1 MSAVRGQK
9 SNGKMNRRKNAYENP
24 ESPIRVLH
32 IITRLILGGAQ
43 ENTLFTVEGLHRSP
57 KWEVALATGP
67 AIGPEGELINRA
79 RRGGLRLLVIDEMRR
94 EINPWRDFVT
104 LIKLMRII
112 RTMRPQVVHT
122 HSSKAGILGRL
133 AARLLH
139 TPVIIHTIHGL
150 PFHPFQGRFLNWVF
164 VALEKMAAKWT
175 DKLICVADA
184 MRDQALTA
192 DVASAEKFIT
202 IYSGMEVEDFLQC
215 AGEGQ
220 KVRKEFGIPL
230 DVPVVGKIARL
241 FPLKG
246 YRFVLQAIPQVLAKF
261 PQARFLFVGDGI
273 LREAL
278 EKEAVEKGFAKNII
292 FAGLVE
298 PKKIPV
304 FLKAM
309 DVVVHASLRE
319 GLARVLPQA
328 LISGKPVI
336 SYDVDGARE
345 VVSPGKT
352 GWLIPPKSVDEL
364 ASSIVEA
371 LGHPDEARKM
381 GETGRRLFTERFRAE
396 VMVEH
401 ISRLYQELLIRQRV
415 SEPAR
420 QSYR

>member
-1 MSAVRGQK
+1 MSDIRRQP
-9 SNGKMNRRKNAYENP
+9 SNGKMNRSRNAYKNSEP
-24 ESPIRVLH
+24 PIKVLH

-57 KWEVALATGP
+57 KWEVALVNGP

-79 RRGGLRLLVIDEMRR
+79 RRRGLNLFVLDEMRR

-104 LIKLMRII
+104 LIKLIRLI
-112 RTMRPQVVHT
+112 RTMRPEIVHT

-150 PFHPFQGRFLNWVF
+150 PFHPFQGPLLNWAF
-164 VALEKMAAKWT
+164 VALERRAAKWT

-184 MRDQALTA
+184 MRDQALA
-192 DVASAEKFIT
+192 AGVASAEKFIT
-202 IYSGMEVEDFLQC
+202 IYSGMEVEDFLKES
-215 AGEGQ
+215 GEGQ
-220 KVRKEFGIPL
+220 KVRQEFGIPL

-246 YRFVLQAIPQVLAKF
+246 YEYVLRAIPQVLARF
-261 PQARFLFVGDGI
+261 PKTRFLFVGDGI
-273 LREAL
+273 LKEAL
-278 EKEAVEKGFAKNII
+278 EKEALEKGFAKNII

-298 PKKIPV
+298 PKKIPA

-345 VVSPGKT
+345 VVLPGKT
-352 GWLIPPKSVDEL
+352 GWLLPPKSVDEL
-364 ASSIVEA
+364 AGAVIEA
-371 LGHPDEARKM
+371 LSHPEMARKM
-381 GETGRRLFTERFRAE
+381 GQTGRRLFTERFRTE
-396 VMVEH
+396 VMVER
-401 ISRLYQELLIRQRV
+401 IARLYEELLLKKEV
-415 SEPAR
+415 PHK
-420 QSYR
+420 

>member
-1 MSAVRGQK
+1 MK
-9 SNGKMNRRKNAYENP
+9 
-24 ESPIRVLH
+24 VLH
-32 IITRLILGGAQ
+32 IITRFILGGAQ

-79 RRGGLRLLVIDEMRR
+79 RQGGLRLFIIDEMRR
-94 EINPWRDFVT
+94 EINPWRDLLT
-104 LIKLMRII
+104 LIKLLLLIHR
-112 RTMRPQVVHT
+112 MRPEIVHT

-133 AARLLH
+133 AAHLLKV
-139 TPVIIHTIHGL
+139 PVIIHTIHGL
-150 PFHPFQGRFLNWVF
+150 PFHPYQGRLSNRTFIT
-164 VALEKMAAKWT
+164 LEKMAARWT

-184 MRDQALTA
+184 MRDQA
-192 DVASAEKFIT
+192 VAAAVAPPEKFIT
-202 IYSGMEVEDFLQC
+202 IYSGMEVEEFLKESD
-215 AGEGQ
+215 EGQ
-220 KVRKEFGIPL
+220 KVRQDLGIPL
-230 DVPVVGKIARL
+230 NVPVVGKIARL

-246 YRFVLQAIPQVLAKF
+246 YEYVLQAIPQVLAKF
-261 PQARFLFVGDGI
+261 PQVRFLFVGDGI

-278 EKEAVEKGFAKNII
+278 EKEAREKGFAENVV

-345 VVSPGKT
+345 VVFPGKT

-364 ASSIVEA
+364 TRATVEA
-371 LGHPDEARKM
+371 LSQPDEARKM
-381 GETGRRLFTERFRAE
+381 GERGRSLFTERFRAQ
-396 VMVEH
+396 VMVER
-401 ISRLYQELLIRQRV
+401 IGRLYQELLAICRTSDVR
-415 SEPAR
+415 R
-420 QSYR
+420 

>member
-1 MSAVRGQK
+1 MFEVRRSK
-9 SNGKMNRRKNAYENP
+9 SNERMNRKPSVSKNP
-24 ESPIRVLH
+24 EPPIKVLH
-32 IITRLILGGAQ
+32 IITRFILGGAQ

-79 RRGGLRLLVIDEMRR
+79 RQGGLRLFIIDEMRR
-94 EINPWRDFVT
+94 EINPWRDLLT
-104 LIKLMRII
+104 LIKLLLLIHR
-112 RTMRPQVVHT
+112 MRPEIVHT

-133 AARLLH
+133 AAHLLKV
-139 TPVIIHTIHGL
+139 PVIIHTIHGL
-150 PFHPFQGRFLNWVF
+150 PFHPYQGRLSNRTFIT
-164 VALEKMAAKWT
+164 LEKMAARWT

-184 MRDQALTA
+184 MRDQA
-192 DVASAEKFIT
+192 VAAAVAPPEKFIT
-202 IYSGMEVEDFLQC
+202 IYSGMEVEEFLKESD
-215 AGEGQ
+215 EGQ
-220 KVRKEFGIPL
+220 KVRQDLGIPL
-230 DVPVVGKIARL
+230 NVPVVGKIARL

-246 YRFVLQAIPQVLAKF
+246 YEYVLQAIPQVLAKF
-261 PQARFLFVGDGI
+261 PQVRFLFVGDGI

-278 EKEAVEKGFAKNII
+278 EKEAREKGFAENVV

-345 VVSPGKT
+345 VVFPGKT

-364 ASSIVEA
+364 TRATVEA
-371 LGHPDEARKM
+371 LSQPDEARKM
-381 GETGRRLFTERFRAE
+381 GERGRSLFTERFRAE
-396 VMVEH
+396 VMVER
-401 ISRLYQELLIRQRV
+401 IGRLYQELLAICRTSDVR
-415 SEPAR
+415 R
-420 QSYR
+420 